1 MDYRVE
7 ELAARAGVGV
17 DTVRFYQAKRLL
29 TPPRRVGRIAL
40 YDDAHL
46 ERLRR
51 IRDLLEEGFTLQLI
65 GRLFAT
71 ERERTDRA
79 LTEALLAE
87 SVGERSYSRAELA
100 AAAGIPEALVA
111 AARSAGLVAPL
122 AGPDGE
128 ERFGEADLRMARAG
142 LSILQA
148 GFPLAELFRLAVD
161 HARHV
166 QDVADRAIDLFDDH
180 VRKQRPAAEVTASF
194 RELLPQVTRLVALHL
209 QRTVVNRALERLAGG
224 DEADALREA
233 LAATESARLEVT
245 WR

>member
-7 ELAARAGVGV
+7 DLAARAGVGV

-29 TPPRRVGRIAL
+29 PPPRRAGRVAL

-51 IRDLLEEGFTLQLI
+51 IRALLEEGFTLQLI
-65 GRLFAT
+65 GRLFAR

-79 LTEALLAE
+79 LAEALLAE

-100 AAAGIPEALVA
+100 AAAGVPEALVE

-122 AGPDGE
+122 PGPDGE
-128 ERFGEADLRMARAG
+128 ERYGEADLRMARAG
-142 LSILQA
+142 LAILQA
-148 GFPLAELFRLAVD
+148 GFPLADLFRLAAE

-166 QDVADRAIDLFDDH
+166 TDVTDRAIDLFDDH
-180 VRKQRPAAEVTASF
+180 VRKQRPAPEVTAAF
-194 RELLPQVTRLVALHL
+194 RELLPQVTRLVALHF
-209 QRTVVNRALERLAGG
+209 QRTLVNRALERLARG
-224 DEADALREA
+224 EEEDALREA
-233 LAATESARLEVT
+233 LAATESAHLEVT